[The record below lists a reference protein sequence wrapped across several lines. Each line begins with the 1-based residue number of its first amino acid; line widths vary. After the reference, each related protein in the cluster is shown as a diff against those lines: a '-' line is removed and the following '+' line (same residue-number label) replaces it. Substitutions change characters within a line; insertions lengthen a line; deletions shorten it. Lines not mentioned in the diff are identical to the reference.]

1 MKYNGINMLQK
12 QYKRLQP
19 FPKHDRKMLLS
30 FNKGGP
36 QGPLGPGPSYI
47 FVTKMLLSFSKGGP
61 SYILFENF
69 TKDQ

>member
-1 MKYNGINMLQK
+1 MLQK

-36 QGPLGPGPSYI
+36 SYI
-47 FVTKMLLSFSKGGP
+47 FVLFVTKMLLNFSKGGP
-61 SYILFENF
+61 SYILFQNF